1 MDEYVDNNY
10 RTKTGVLTYILIKW
24 KKPKDTTLAKHFPNP
39 LERGISDTN
48 NT

>member
-24 KKPKDTTLAKHFPNP
+24 KPKDTTLAKHFSSP